1 MAIKIERSRYQS
13 QPIQVVKYGDMA
25 SSANQIANAWG
36 NISSTFFKEAA
47 NVAQEKG
54 EEEARKLT
62 NQQLKF
68 YNEDTNSFENL
79 QAPKHFGSIGAR
91 AYENLARKRFYQSI
105 DNDFKAKSSELFALH
120 SQKPNG
126 AGIIESEFQN
136 YIASIHKNAG
146 DDNEYANYVKEVGV
160 AYLGNVSTRML
171 QVQVAQQ
178 KDLNL
183 ESFKQEL
190 DDANIAIVNAP
201 IWNPKDFGKDDPRY
215 AQTREGIIEGLNIHA
230 DNLGN
235 AYGDFNSEKVKLDFK
250 KGLIL
255 TNNVQRL
262 KIAYY
267 ETNNSSVQDEV
278 NQTLNTRNIAPLRKL
293 LEDNTISQELFDSV
307 NEILKSNPSA
317 DNLTSIRGTIANI
330 TSDINNLNATQIEEI
345 SSFLNDYTNDKLGQL
360 ENDLLDSDTGVDF
373 KSIAEKYITN
383 TDDLIDYL
391 SINTNFNNLSPTKQA
406 GVINAYKTQLQTK
419 LVDSWVYGLSG
430 TSKTDLKQASLYMEG
445 VINEIQ
451 LESRATGGTI
461 TSKSIGKLKALK
473 ESLNSIE
480 GEISTESAASKLNGI
495 ASTIES
501 VSGSTAQIEIETRA
515 ALGNLDGGNKKDREH
530 IDKIISVNIGM
541 PQSTLP
547 NVYRNPVSLGG
558 ELRQS
563 LLDSIEKNN
572 ILPEFLKVNFSMF
585 GTKDMTQRDSN
596 NNVIVTNE
604 EAHDTIAQWWRIIS
618 NGKYSHTLSQLFP
631 NTGNKA
637 QAQARLDWFSMVAET
652 KSKDLTESER
662 TKHISDSLEMLRTRN
677 DEGYLSTLGAKIEI
691 EDISPNRQQIDNALE
706 NLIVKD
712 LGAFLGNSA
721 VPPVYM
727 VKYATAYAEFL
738 MMHDRNDSNTTP
750 KGYLDVRGQMLKV
763 FSGKID
769 KAAHIIKYPET
780 AGKFHLMSNGLTQ
793 AIGVEPAKRMLAE
806 IEQIVIK
813 ANPNLEG
820 VEFDSLDN
828 WQGFDRWAEDFDF
841 DTIGLGDQH
850 MLWALR
856 TLTAPYE
863 VMKDPLNAGR
873 IIQFYSGEV
882 MKGVMGGISGLFAD
896 IPKGQDRPHK
906 KHFILEPV
914 DTGNSNDL
922 YYRVLL
928 RKSYET
934 GTIEDIPLTVSRGET
949 EVEQFD
955 IVFNARQFRDIHKP
969 KPFND
974 IINQGIAIEQS
985 FNVPTAD
992 VGYQTFGQN

>member
-79 QAPKHFGSIGAR
+79 QAPKHFGTIGAR

-373 KSIAEKYITN
+373 KSIAEKYINN

-419 LVDSWVYGLSG
+419 LVDSWVAGLSG
-430 TSKTDLKQASLYMEG
+430 SSKTDLKQASLYMEG
-445 VINEIQ
+445 VINEVQ

-501 VSGSTAQIEIETRA
+501 DSRSKSQIETSEA
-515 ALGNLDGGNKKDREH
+515 AVLGNLDSGKKAHREWVDDA
-530 IDKIISVNIGM
+530 IAANLNI
-541 PQSTLP
+541 PSSTLP
-547 NVYRNPVSLGG
+547 NVYRTPQSLGG
-558 ELRQS
+558 DLREIVF
-563 LLDSIEKNN
+563 DHIEKHQVV
-572 ILPEFLKVNFSMF
+572 PEFLVTNFNLF
-585 GTKDMTQRDSN
+585 GTKDFSQGNLSN
-596 NNVIVTNE
+596 VD
-604 EAHDTIAQWWRIIS
+604 AHDTIAQWWRAIANS
-618 NGKYSHTLSQLFP
+618 KYSHHLNKIFP
-631 NTGNKA
+631 NTGDKA
-637 QAQARLDWFSMVAET
+637 QAQARLDWFSMV
-652 KSKDLTESER
+652 TESMPESKNEKER
-662 TKHISDSLEMLRTRN
+662 ERHISDGLEMLRTRN
-677 DEGYLSTLGAKIEI
+677 DEGYLSLLGQKLEI
-691 EDISPNRQQIDNALE
+691 DGTVKPSRQLVDEKLRTIISA
-706 NLIVKD
+706 D
-712 LGAFLGNSA
+712 LGTFLGNNA
-721 VPPVYM
+721 VPPAYM
-727 VKYATAYAEFL
+727 LNYATSYAEFL
-738 MMHDRNDSNTTP
+738 MMHDRNNTNTTP
-750 KGYLDVRGQMLKV
+750 KSYLDIRGQMLKV
-763 FSGKID
+763 FAGKID
-769 KAAHIIKYPET
+769 KAAHLIKYPET

-793 AIGVEPAKRMLAE
+793 AIGVEPTKRMLGE
-806 IEQIVIK
+806 IERMVSQID
-813 ANPNLEG
+813 PSLEG
-820 VEFDSLDN
+820 VEFDSLDM
-828 WQGFDRWAEDFDF
+828 WQSIDRWAEDFDF

-850 MLWALR
+850 MLWALK

-863 VMKDPLNAGR
+863 VMRDPLNAPR
-873 IIQFYSGEV
+873 IIQFYSGEA
-882 MKGVMGGISGLFAD
+882 MKGIMGGITGLFAD
-896 IPKGQDRPHK
+896 IPEGQDKPHK
-906 KHFILEPV
+906 KHLILEPI

-922 YYRVLL
+922 WFKVLL
-928 RKSYET
+928 RKSYQN
-934 GTIEDIPLTVSRGET
+934 GTIEDISLKVKKADPSLQGPVYE
-949 EVEQFD
+949 EFM
-955 IVFNARQFRDIHKP
+955 FNARTFKDIHRP

-974 IINQGIAIEQS
+974 SVNQGLAIEQS